1 MNINLPREFLWQD
14 YKTMDEFLKDPLNQ
28 ELYKVYKQTK
38 DAPFKITMPDIKVF
52 NELYY
57 QVVKFCY
64 CEVSAE
70 NIANSV
76 CADLGF
82 VYSKDLIISMI
93 FAIICLQK
101 KKMYELE
108 YMLKEYL
115 GNNRGWYLDLFNNF
129 VNDSKTTYDSDL
141 TPKPIDVESA
151 VAKVKNWPEITN
163 YFSKYTL
170 NKIINLWPGKEEKL
184 YILNTIFIAYS
195 EFIRNGTDKFPHNGY
210 IYDDDTVDET
220 IFNKMIQKIK
230 SSKKLSTTQTI
241 KCLYKKKTD
250 SNFSIEDYLK
260 NYVED
265 SKITTERETPSC
277 LLPIVIKTDLAEKIF
292 KLINENLKDK
302 KDNKDKMRPF
312 AAAIAANVIRP
323 PKWSEFV
330 KAYGYDFVKRSSFY
344 NQLKAEAY
352 PGDNIFNW
360 LKCEFL
366 KMVQTS
372 EAG

>member
-1 MNINLPREFLWQD
+1 MSINLPREFLWQD
-14 YKTMDEFLKDPLNQ
+14 YKTMDDFLKDPLNQ

-57 QVVKFCY
+57 QVVKYCY
-64 CEVSAE
+64 CEVSVE
-70 NIANSV
+70 NIANSI
-76 CADLGF
+76 CANLGF

-151 VAKVKNWPEITN
+151 VAKVKNWPELTN
-163 YFSKYTL
+163 YFSKHTL
-170 NKIINLWPGKEEKL
+170 DKIINLWHSKEEQL
-184 YILNTIFIAYS
+184 FISNTITIAYS
-195 EFIRNGTDKFPHNGY
+195 EFTRNGEDNLPHNGF
-210 IYDDDTVDET
+210 IYDDDAVDET
-220 IFNKMIQKIK
+220 LLKEIAQKIN
-230 SSKKLSTTQTI
+230 SNKKLSTTGI
-241 KCLYKKKTD
+241 FRCSYKKTG
-250 SNFSIEDYLK
+250 SNFSIEEYL
-260 NYVED
+260 NN
-265 SKITTERETPSC
+265 SKEKINTNIKEEETPSS
-277 LLPIVIKTDLAEKIF
+277 LLPIVIKTELAEKIF
-292 KLINENLKDK
+292 KLINDSLKDK
-302 KDNKDKMRPF
+302 HNNKDKMRPF

-330 KAYGYDFVKRSSFY
+330 KAYGDDFVKRSSFY
-344 NQLKAEAY
+344 YQLKAEAY
-352 PGDNIFNW
+352 PEDNIFNW
-360 LKCEFL
+360 LKGEFS
-366 KMVQTS
+366 KIVQTS